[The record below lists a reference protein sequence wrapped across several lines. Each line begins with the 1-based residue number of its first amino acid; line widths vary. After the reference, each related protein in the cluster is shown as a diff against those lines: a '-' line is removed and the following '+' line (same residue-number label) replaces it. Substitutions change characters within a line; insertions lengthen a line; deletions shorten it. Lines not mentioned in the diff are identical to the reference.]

1 MTGGRPR
8 CSRSGMMDMLRAAAA
23 FFFLSA
29 LSAGGPRFYLTLQT
43 AWGGGNPGLRL
54 AVMFS

>member
-29 LSAGGPRFYLTLQT
+29 LSAGGPPFYLTLQT